1 MAIAEIPVELTTE
14 LLSSVGRLGLYLQ
27 AAGIIVFIW
36 LGVQITNLI
45 INYRSKKRIVRIEQK
60 LDSLISK
67 IDKSSKKKK

>member
-1 MAIAEIPVELTTE
+1 MTIAEIPVELTTE
-14 LLSSVGRLGLYLQ
+14 LLGSVGRLGLYLQ
-27 AAGIIVFIW
+27 AAGIIVIIW

-67 IDKSSKKKK
+67 IDKTSKKKK